1 MAQTIQVIIH
11 YIQHHIQE
19 SILLLE
25 DKGVIMA
32 KLKDTYSYGQLKG
45 LGGGRPPFRC

>member
-1 MAQTIQVIIH
+1 MAQTLQVIIH
-11 YIQHHIQE
+11 YFQHHIQE

-25 DKGVIMA
+25 DKGVIVA

-45 LGGGRPPFRC
+45 LGGGRQITF